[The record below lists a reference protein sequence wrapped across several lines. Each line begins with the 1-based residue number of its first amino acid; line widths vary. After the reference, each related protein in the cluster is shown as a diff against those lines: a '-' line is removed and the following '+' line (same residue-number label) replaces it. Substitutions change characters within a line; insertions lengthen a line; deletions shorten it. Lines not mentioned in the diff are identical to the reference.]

1 VRAAAAYLEHI
12 PQEID
17 MKFNPTTAII
27 ATLATLLTPAAAFAH
42 PKLVAATPAANATV
56 AQTTAV
62 KLTFSERLM
71 PRLSTATLI
80 MTGMPGMANHPDM
93 KMTGVTS
100 SVAAD
105 GKSIVLTSANPL
117 PAGSYR
123 ADWVIIGADTHRITG
138 KHSFSVR

>member
-1 VRAAAAYLEHI
+1 
-12 PQEID
+12 
-17 MKFNPTTAII
+17 MKFNPTAAII

-42 PKLVAATPAANATV
+42 PKLVAAIPAANATV
-56 AQTTAV
+56 ARTNTV
-62 KLTFSERLM
+62 RLTFSEGLM
-71 PRLSTATLI
+71 PKLSTATLV
-80 MTGMPGMANHPDM
+80 MTGMPGTANHPEM

-100 SVAAD
+100 VVAAD

-123 ADWVIIGADTHRITG
+123 ADWVIVGADTHRITG

>member
-1 VRAAAAYLEHI
+1 
-12 PQEID
+12 
-17 MKFNPTTAII
+17 MKFNLTA
-27 ATLATLLTPAAAFAH
+27 AVVAMLGTMMVPAAAFAH
-42 PKLVAATPAANATV
+42 PKLVAASPAANATV
-56 AQTTAV
+56 ARTATV

-71 PRLSTATLI
+71 PKLSTATLI

-100 SVAAD
+100 AVAAD
-105 GKSIVLTSANPL
+105 GKSIVLTSAKPL

-123 ADWVIIGADTHRITG
+123 ADWVIVGADTHRITG

>member
-1 VRAAAAYLEHI
+1 
-12 PQEID
+12 
-17 MKFNPTTAII
+17 MKFNPTAAII

-42 PKLVAATPAANATV
+42 PKLVAAIPAANATV
-56 AQTTAV
+56 ARTNTV
-62 KLTFSERLM
+62 RLTFSEGLM
-71 PRLSTATLI
+71 PKLSTATLV
-80 MTGMPGMANHPDM
+80 MTGMPGTANHPEM

-100 SVAAD
+100 AVAAD

-123 ADWVIIGADTHRITG
+123 ADWVIVGADTHRITG